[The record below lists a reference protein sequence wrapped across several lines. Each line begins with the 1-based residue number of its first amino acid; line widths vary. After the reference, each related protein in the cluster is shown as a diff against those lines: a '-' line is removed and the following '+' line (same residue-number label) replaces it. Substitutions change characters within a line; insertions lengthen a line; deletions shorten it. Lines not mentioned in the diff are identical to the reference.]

1 VKNKQSLFVRFG
13 GAAPARST
21 HALGMGLAALLC
33 LGLVACSSTPD
44 KLKPAPLNAPA
55 SVIATNKVWT
65 AQIGAA
71 DAPLTPVVAAGRVF
85 VASSSGT
92 VAALDAATGQDI
104 WRTDVGGALGAG
116 VGSDGQTAA
125 VVTREN
131 ELVVLRDGKEQWRI
145 RLPARSFTAPL
156 VAGGRVFVLMSDR
169 SVSAYDG
176 GNGAR
181 IWTQSRP
188 SEPLVLGQGGVLLA
202 VGNTLVAGLSARL
215 TGLDPFNGNVR
226 WQSLLASARGTNEVE
241 RLVDLVGTVSRVG
254 NSVCARAFSAAVG
267 CVDATKGTLVWSK
280 PAQGSNGL
288 SGDDQLVFGSESDG
302 RVLAWQRAT
311 GEPAWSVERLKFRG
325 LTSPLAV
332 GRAVVVGDAEGLV
345 HVLSREDGSD
355 MARLSTDGSAIVGT
369 PVVADQVLIVQ
380 TQKGAVFAWRPQ

>member
-1 VKNKQSLFVRFG
+1 VKPNQ
-13 GAAPARST
+13 PAIDPSSSDVASGSRK
-21 HALGMGLAALLC
+21 ALGLGLGALLC
-33 LGLVACSSTPD
+33 LGLVACGSTPD

-55 SVIATNKVWT
+55 NVLGTTKAWT

-71 DAPLTPVVAAGRVF
+71 DAPLTPVVASGRVF
-85 VASSSGT
+85 VASTSGT

-104 WRTDVGGALGAG
+104 WRVKLGSTLGAG

-131 ELVVLRDGKEQWRI
+131 ELVALRDGKEQWRI
-145 RLPARSFTAPL
+145 RLPARAFTAPF

-181 IWTQSRP
+181 LWTQSRP
-188 SEPLVLGQGGVLLA
+188 GEPLVLGQSGVLLA
-202 VGNTLVAGLSARL
+202 VGDTLVAGLSARL
-215 TGLDPFNGNVR
+215 TGLDPINGSVR
-226 WQSLLASARGTNEVE
+226 WQALLASSRGTNEVE

-254 NSVCARAFSAAVG
+254 NSVCARAFSSAVG
-267 CVDATKGTLVWSK
+267 CVDAGKGTPVWNK
-280 PAQGSNGL
+280 PAQGSTGL
-288 SGDDQLVFGSESDG
+288 SGDDKLVFGSESDG

-311 GEPAWSVERLKFRG
+311 GEAAWSVERLKFRS

-332 GRAVVVGDAEGLV
+332 GRAVVVGDAEGQV

-355 MARLSTDGSAIVGT
+355 MARMSTDGSAIVGA

-380 TQKGAVFAWRPQ
+380 TQKGGVFAWRPQ